1 MAFQKRTIE
10 CGELRASHEGQ
21 TVVLNG
27 WIHRVRDLG
36 GLWFADMRDRTGTV
50 QLFLEPEKFP
60 NRAEIRNETCLQIIG
75 KVAMREPKDR
85 NPEQPTGDIDVIIE
99 SYEVLGTAKP
109 LPFPVSDE
117 VAMNQVSE
125 DLRIKHRYLDLRRA
139 SMYRGLAIRAA
150 ANRRIREFLNGRA
163 FVEVETPIITKSTP
177 EGARDYLVP
186 YRQEAGLWYALP
198 QSPQQYKQMLMVAG
212 VERYYQI
219 ARCFRDESS
228 RSDRQPEFTQLD
240 LEMSFITQEDILEL
254 NESMVKAVINGLI
267 EEFNLPKEPVT
278 DFPRM
283 SYDEAM
289 RDYGC
294 DKPDI
299 RFGLQL
305 FDVTSIVDGSEFGVF
320 QSTIESEGKIR
331 GVRYPGGANLSRKEV
346 GVLEDFCREF
356 GAKGMASL
364 SIITEGEGVD
374 IGNGLKVKSSIA
386 KFFSEQQLKDI
397 VTTTGGE
404 AGDLLCFIAD
414 SYDTGNNVLY
424 RLRLEIGDRL
434 GLRDPRKLAYMWV
447 LDFPLVEFDADGQR
461 WSSMHHPFTMPKIED
476 LENLEKSPSKVRAQ
490 AYDLVC
496 NGSEA
501 AGGSIRINNSEVQ
514 ARIFTLLGISEETQ
528 QERFGHLLEA
538 FAYGAPPHG
547 GIAWGMDRL
556 IMLLLDTENIRE
568 VIAFPKTGPG
578 FDPLMNAPSTIDA
591 QQWAELGL
599 RKA

>member
-1 MAFQKRTIE
+1 MTFQARTKH
-10 CGELRASHEGQ
+10 CGELRASHQGER
-21 TVVLNG
+21 VVLNG

-36 GLWFADMRDRTGTV
+36 GLWFADVRDRSGTV
-50 QLFLEPEKFP
+50 QVFLDPEKFP
-60 NRAEIRNETCLQIIG
+60 NRAEIRNECCMEFVGT
-75 KVAMREPKDR
+75 VAERDEK
-85 NPEQPTGDIDVIIE
+85 NKNAESPTGAIEIIVE
-99 SYEVLGTAKP
+99 SYQVLGPAKP

-117 VAMNQVSE
+117 TQMVSVNE

-139 SMYRGLAIRAA
+139 GMYRGLALRAA
-150 ANRRIREFLNGRA
+150 ANRRIREFLNGQN

-198 QSPQQYKQMLMVAG
+198 QSPQQYKQLLMVAG
-212 VERYYQI
+212 IERYYQI

-228 RSDRQPEFTQLD
+228 RADRQPEFTQLD
-240 LEMSFITQEDILEL
+240 LEMSFITEEDILSL
-254 NESMVKAVINGLI
+254 NEEMVKSVVNGLI
-267 EEFNLPKEPVT
+267 EEFDLPKEKISE
-278 DFPRM
+278 FPRM
-283 SYDEAM
+283 TFDESM
-289 RDYGC
+289 RLYGC

-299 RFGLQL
+299 RFGLEL
-305 FDVTSIVDGSEFGVF
+305 FEVTDLVKDSEFGVF
-320 QSTIESEGKIR
+320 KNTIEGGGQIR
-331 GVRYPGGANLSRKEV
+331 GVRYPTGASLSRKEV

-356 GAKGMASL
+356 GAKGMASMAVVN
-364 SIITEGEGVD
+364 EGEGVE
-374 IGNGLKVKSSIA
+374 IGNGLKVRSSIA
-386 KFFSEQQLKDI
+386 KFFTSEQLAAIATEAKA
-397 VTTTGGE
+397 E

-414 SYDTGNNVLY
+414 GYDAGNNVLY
-424 RLRLEIGDRL
+424 RLRLEIGERL

-447 LDFPLVEFDADGQR
+447 LDFPLVEWDADGQR
-461 WSSMHHPFTMPKIED
+461 WSSMHHPFTAPKSEQLD
-476 LENLEKSPSKVRAQ
+476 VLESETGKVKAQ

-501 AGGSIRINNSEVQ
+501 GGGSIRINRSDVQ
-514 ARIFTLLGISEETQ
+514 ARVFRLLGIDEKTQ
-528 QERFGHLLEA
+528 EERFGHLLEA
-538 FAYGAPPHG
+538 FSYGAPPHG

-599 RKA
+599 RLG

>member
-1 MAFQKRTIE
+1 MTFQARTKH
-10 CGELRASHEGQ
+10 CGELRASHQGER
-21 TVVLNG
+21 VVLNG

-36 GLWFADMRDRTGTV
+36 GLWFADVRDRSGTV
-50 QLFLEPEKFP
+50 QVFLDPEKFP
-60 NRAEIRNETCLQIIG
+60 NRAEIRNECCMEFVGT
-75 KVAMREPKDR
+75 VAERDEK
-85 NPEQPTGDIDVIIE
+85 NKNAESPTGAIEIIVE
-99 SYEVLGTAKP
+99 SYQVLGPAKP

-117 VAMNQVSE
+117 TQMVSVNE

-139 SMYRGLAIRAA
+139 GMYRGLALRAA
-150 ANRRIREFLNGRA
+150 ANRRIREFLNGQN

-198 QSPQQYKQMLMVAG
+198 QSPQQYKQLLMVAG
-212 VERYYQI
+212 IERYYQI

-228 RSDRQPEFTQLD
+228 RADRQPEFTQLD
-240 LEMSFITQEDILEL
+240 LEMSFITEEDILSL
-254 NESMVKAVINGLI
+254 NEEMVKSVVNGLI
-267 EEFNLPKEPVT
+267 EEFDLPKEKIS

-283 SYDEAM
+283 TFDESM
-289 RDYGC
+289 RLYGC

-299 RFGLQL
+299 RFGLEL
-305 FDVTSIVDGSEFGVF
+305 FEVTDLVKDSEFGVF
-320 QSTIESEGKIR
+320 KNTIEGGGQIR
-331 GVRYPGGANLSRKEV
+331 GVRYPTGASLSRKEV

-356 GAKGMASL
+356 GAKGMASMAVVN
-364 SIITEGEGVD
+364 EGEGVE
-374 IGNGLKVKSSIA
+374 IGNGLKVRSSIA
-386 KFFSEQQLKDI
+386 KFFTSEQLAAIATEAKA
-397 VTTTGGE
+397 E

-414 SYDTGNNVLY
+414 GYDAGNNVLY
-424 RLRLEIGDRL
+424 RLRLEIGERL

-447 LDFPLVEFDADGQR
+447 LDFPLVEWDADGQR
-461 WSSMHHPFTMPKIED
+461 WSSMHHPFTAPKSEQLD
-476 LENLEKSPSKVRAQ
+476 VLESETGKVKAQ

-501 AGGSIRINNSEVQ
+501 GGGSIRINRSDVQ
-514 ARIFTLLGISEETQ
+514 ARVFRLLGIDEKTQ
-528 QERFGHLLEA
+528 EERFGHLLEA
-538 FAYGAPPHG
+538 FSYGAPPHG

-599 RKA
+599 RLG

>member
-10 CGELRASHEGQ
+10 CGALRASHEGE

-36 GLWFADMRDRTGTV
+36 GLWFADMRDRTGIA
-50 QLFLEPEKFP
+50 QLFMDPEKFP
-60 NRAEIRNETCLQIIG
+60 NRAEIRNETCLQIVG
-75 KVAMREPKDR
+75 KVVLRDEKNK
-85 NPEQPTGDIDVIIE
+85 NPDQPTGEIEIQIE
-99 SYEVLGTAKP
+99 SYEILGAAKP

-117 VAMNQVSE
+117 SAMQSVNE
-125 DLRIKHRYLDLRRA
+125 DLRIKHRYLDLRRS
-139 SMYRGLAIRAA
+139 SMYRGLALRAA
-150 ANRRIREFLNGRA
+150 ANRYIREHLNSKQ

-198 QSPQQYKQMLMVAG
+198 QSPQQYKQLLMVAG
-212 VERYYQI
+212 VERYYQL

-228 RSDRQPEFTQLD
+228 RADRQPEFTQLD
-240 LEMSFITQEDILEL
+240 LEMSFITQEDILQL
-254 NESMVKAVINGLI
+254 NEEMVKYVINSLI
-267 EEFNLPKEPVT
+267 EEFDLAKNPVT

-283 SYDEAM
+283 TFDEAM

-299 RFGLQL
+299 RFGLEL
-305 FDVTSIVDGSEFGVF
+305 FDVTDHVAGSEFGVF
-320 QSTIESEGKIR
+320 QNTIESEGRIR
-331 GVRYPGGANLSRKEV
+331 GVRYPTGSSLSRKEV

-356 GAKGMASL
+356 GAKGMASM
-364 SIITEGEGVD
+364 SVVSEGEGIE

-386 KFFSEQQLKDI
+386 KFFTPDQLKA
-397 VTTTGGE
+397 VVEAAKAE
-404 AGDLLCFIAD
+404 AGDLLCFVAD
-414 SYDTGNNVLY
+414 SYETGNNVLY

-434 GLRDPRKLAYMWV
+434 GLRDPRKLSYLWV
-447 LDFPLVEFDADGQR
+447 LDFPLVEWDADGQR

-476 LENLEKSPSKVRAQ
+476 LEFLESKPGKVRAQ

-501 AGGSIRINNSEVQ
+501 GGGSIRINNSEVQ
-514 ARIFTLLGISEETQ
+514 ARIFTLLGIDAETQ

-538 FAYGAPPHG
+538 FSYGAPPHG

-599 RKA
+599 RLG

>member
-1 MAFQKRTIE
+1 MTFQARTKH
-10 CGELRASHEGQ
+10 CGELRASHQGER
-21 TVVLNG
+21 VVLNG

-36 GLWFADMRDRTGTV
+36 GLWFADVRDRSGTV
-50 QLFLEPEKFP
+50 QVFLDPEKFP
-60 NRAEIRNETCLQIIG
+60 NRAEIRNECCMEFVGT
-75 KVAMREPKDR
+75 VAERDEK
-85 NPEQPTGDIDVIIE
+85 NKNAESPTGAIEIIVE
-99 SYEVLGTAKP
+99 SYQVLGPAKP

-117 VAMNQVSE
+117 TQMVSVNE

-139 SMYRGLAIRAA
+139 GMYRGLALRAA
-150 ANRRIREFLNGRA
+150 ANRRIREFLNGQN

-198 QSPQQYKQMLMVAG
+198 QSPQQYKQLLMVAG
-212 VERYYQI
+212 IERYYQI

-228 RSDRQPEFTQLD
+228 RADRQPEFTQLD
-240 LEMSFITQEDILEL
+240 LDEE
-254 NESMVKAVINGLI
+254 MVKSVVNGLI
-267 EEFNLPKEPVT
+267 EEFDLPKEKIS

-283 SYDEAM
+283 TFDESM
-289 RDYGC
+289 RLYGC

-299 RFGLQL
+299 RFGLEL
-305 FDVTSIVDGSEFGVF
+305 FEVTDLVKDSEFGVF
-320 QSTIESEGKIR
+320 KNTIEGGGQIR
-331 GVRYPGGANLSRKEV
+331 GVRYPTGASLSRKEV

-356 GAKGMASL
+356 GAKGMASMAVVN
-364 SIITEGEGVD
+364 EGEGVE
-374 IGNGLKVKSSIA
+374 IGNGLKVRSSIA
-386 KFFSEQQLKDI
+386 KFFTSEQLAAIATEAKA
-397 VTTTGGE
+397 E

-414 SYDTGNNVLY
+414 GYDAGNNVLY
-424 RLRLEIGDRL
+424 RLRLEIGERL

-447 LDFPLVEFDADGQR
+447 LDFPLVEWDADGQR
-461 WSSMHHPFTMPKIED
+461 WSSMHHPFTAPKSEQLD
-476 LENLEKSPSKVRAQ
+476 VLESETGKVKAQ

-501 AGGSIRINNSEVQ
+501 GGGSIRINRSDVQ
-514 ARIFTLLGISEETQ
+514 ARVFRLLGIDEKTQ
-528 QERFGHLLEA
+528 EERFGHLLEA
-538 FAYGAPPHG
+538 FSYGAPPHG

-599 RKA
+599 RLG